1 MKTKKDTKTIKEVT
15 SKSKKDK
22 KVSYGNN
29 TLIIC
34 EKPQASQK
42 IADALSG
49 GTEELIKDK
58 NGVSYYQFNKDGKS
72 FLVGCAVGH
81 LFGIKQNAVR
91 GEFPSFDVSWSP
103 NYESKTGAYTKKYY
117 DVLKHLAADSNELIV
132 ATDYDVEGE
141 VIGWNVV
148 RFIAKRADAKRMKFS
163 SLTKDE
169 LQESWEHLQPTINWG
184 EAYAGETRH
193 FLDWFYG
200 INLSRGLMRAIS
212 KTGQFRILSIGRVQ
226 GPALNIIYEKEMLI
240 KDFKPEPYWQV
251 FLRVKDL
258 NKQKLELKFPKDL
271 TDEKELAR
279 FKYLK
284 GQKGVAKTEITTE
297 QIPAPFPFDLTT
309 LQTEAYRYLGMTPS
323 QTLTTAQSLY
333 LDGIISYPRTSSQ
346 QYPVGIGYDKILKKL
361 QKHTTM
367 VKYAV
372 NLKPTEGPK
381 TDPAHPAIYPTGDQ
395 KEMNEQEK
403 KLYDLIVKRFIACFC
418 APAITENKKVTV
430 TVSGMDFNARGLKI
444 VEKNWL
450 NVYPNSYKD
459 EDIPTMNGEVSVEEI
474 RTEEKMTKPPQRYSA
489 ASLVKE
495 LEKKELGT
503 KCLTGDTRVILDGK
517 EKKIEE
523 IFNDAKKDI
532 KNKEIEI
539 RKIQS
544 KGISLCK
551 DGEAIVT
558 DINCISRR
566 KIKENE
572 EIIKIEF
579 TSGTIKVTGEHR
591 VYISKNG
598 KIVDIP
604 AKELKITDKLVG
616 LLKRYSE
623 GEILQD
629 KLEIG
634 NNLKI
639 QNGDVINRFSSKKST
654 GIKQS
659 KFPIR
664 WSTSLA
670 WILGYFYG
678 DGSYSNPRYNGS
690 HQISFCTTEK
700 KALNLLRE
708 NISCV
713 FGNSPYCYN
722 LGDKYKIDCNGMISA
737 ILIKMFPELDGKCP
751 LNIPREFVGDFLRG
765 FFDADGNVHLR
776 PIERKLI
783 KGVERN
789 SFDTPRVKMTL
800 ANRSLIEW
808 ISRLLDQIGVD
819 NHINKNI
826 SRCNGKIF
834 DCWTILISGKDRI
847 ERFAFEVGFDSY
859 KNEILYRGLKC
870 NSQHY
875 EIIKNCANIYL
886 SLCKKELCLQ
896 QIIELTGLERYQS
909 RMALIRLV
917 SLGLISKRRIGNG
930 SKQKWLFFVK
940 EKNHRFL
947 NHCIK
952 LLFNRIKEDI
962 YELPVTALSKKRQRA
977 YVYDLSVD
985 KDSPNFL
992 AEGNILV
999 HNSTRSN
1006 IVETLYSRG
1015 YIKEKSIEL
1024 TPLGLKIIQTL
1035 QKYSPTIIDEELTRK
1050 IEKEMEDISGSKS
1063 GWTEKENKVIEAAKV
1078 IIRKIA
1084 KGILDNLE
1092 KIGNSLAEAT
1102 AEVYK
1107 QEREANTLT
1116 ECPVCKKGKLRIMFS
1131 RKTKKSF
1138 ISCNAYPEC
1147 KTIFSLPPNGLM
1159 KPAKKKIEGTD
1170 EEQNELC
1177 MECGFPMIM
1186 ALRKGK
1192 RPWKFCFNP
1201 KCKTNEA
1208 WAKKR
1213 EEYMKQ
1219 KEEDA
1224 KPGEDGLEKEEVKN
1238 ENGEV
1243 NPETEES

>member
-1 MKTKKDTKTIKEVT
+1 MPKKKTVKADVVKEEIVAKPKKSTG
-15 SKSKKDK
+15 K
-22 KVSYGNN
+22 KVTYGNN

-34 EKPQASQK
+34 EKPQAAEK
-42 IADALSG
+42 IAAALSN
-49 GTEELIKDK
+49 GTDEKIKDK
-58 NGVSYYQFNKDGKS
+58 NGVSYYQFNRDGKS

-81 LFGIKQNAVR
+81 LFGIKQTVAR
-91 GEFPSFDVSWSP
+91 AEFPSFEVAWMP

-117 DVLKHLAADSNELIV
+117 DVLKHLAQDSNEIIV

-141 VIGWNVV
+141 VVGWNVV

-323 QTLTTAQSLY
+323 QTLATAQSLY

-430 TVSGMDFNARGLKI
+430 TVSGMDFNARGLKM

-459 EDIPTMNGEVSVEEI
+459 EDIPTMNGEVNVEEI
-474 RTEEKMTKPPQRYSA
+474 RIEEKMTKPPQRYSA

-495 LEKKELGT
+495 LEKRDLGT
-503 KCLTGDTRVILDGK
+503 K
-517 EKKIEE
+517 
-523 IFNDAKKDI
+523 A
-532 KNKEIEI
+532 
-539 RKIQS
+539 
-544 KGISLCK
+544 
-551 DGEAIVT
+551 
-558 DINCISRR
+558 
-566 KIKENE
+566 
-572 EIIKIEF
+572 
-579 TSGTIKVTGEHR
+579 
-591 VYISKNG
+591 
-598 KIVDIP
+598 
-604 AKELKITDKLVG
+604 
-616 LLKRYSE
+616 
-623 GEILQD
+623 
-629 KLEIG
+629 
-634 NNLKI
+634 
-639 QNGDVINRFSSKKST
+639 
-654 GIKQS
+654 
-659 KFPIR
+659 
-664 WSTSLA
+664 
-670 WILGYFYG
+670 
-678 DGSYSNPRYNGS
+678 
-690 HQISFCTTEK
+690 
-700 KALNLLRE
+700 
-708 NISCV
+708 
-713 FGNSPYCYN
+713 
-722 LGDKYKIDCNGMISA
+722 
-737 ILIKMFPELDGKCP
+737 
-751 LNIPREFVGDFLRG
+751 
-765 FFDADGNVHLR
+765 
-776 PIERKLI
+776 
-783 KGVERN
+783 
-789 SFDTPRVKMTL
+789 
-800 ANRSLIEW
+800 
-808 ISRLLDQIGVD
+808 
-819 NHINKNI
+819 
-826 SRCNGKIF
+826 
-834 DCWTILISGKDRI
+834 
-847 ERFAFEVGFDSY
+847 
-859 KNEILYRGLKC
+859 
-870 NSQHY
+870 
-875 EIIKNCANIYL
+875 
-886 SLCKKELCLQ
+886 
-896 QIIELTGLERYQS
+896 
-909 RMALIRLV
+909 
-917 SLGLISKRRIGNG
+917 
-930 SKQKWLFFVK
+930 
-940 EKNHRFL
+940 
-947 NHCIK
+947 
-952 LLFNRIKEDI
+952 
-962 YELPVTALSKKRQRA
+962 
-977 YVYDLSVD
+977 
-985 KDSPNFL
+985 
-992 AEGNILV
+992 
-999 HNSTRSN
+999 TRSN
-1006 IVETLYSRG
+1006 IVETLYDRG

-1092 KIGNSLAEAT
+1092 KIGNSLAEAN

-1107 QEREANTLT
+1107 QQREENTLT
-1116 ECPVCKKGKLRIMFS
+1116 ECPVCHRGKLRIMFS
-1131 RKTKKSF
+1131 RKTKRSF
-1138 ISCNAYPEC
+1138 ISCDAYPAC

-1159 KPAKKKIEGTD
+1159 KPAKKKVEGTD

-1213 EEYMKQ
+1213 EEYMKNKDQ
-1219 KEEDA
+1219 DA
-1224 KPGEDGLEKEEVKN
+1224 KPGEDGLPVEEKIEETKEE
-1238 ENGEV
+1238 EQ
-1243 NPETEES
+1243 